1 MIDFE
6 HVSKQYKKGTKPALE
21 DINFH
26 VDDGEFVFLLGHSGA
41 GKSTLLK
48 LILRE
53 EKASQGR
60 VLVNGKD
67 VAKVRRHKIPY
78 LRRQMGII
86 FQDFRLI
93 PTMTVYENIAFAMH
107 VTNIG
112 RRQIKER
119 VPYMLELVH
128 LEDKANVYPE
138 FLSGGEQQ
146 RVAVARALAHAPKL
160 VIADEPTGN
169 IDPELSLEMMELL
182 ERVSGMGIT
191 VLVVTHEH
199 ELVHRFHRR
208 VVTLKD
214 GRIVSDIPADR
225 EAEPDLAL
233 PGEDRRDHTGDR
245 KGGTGMK
252 PSTFAFLTRRG
263 VRNLGKHWAMTIACI
278 ASLSVCMT
286 LNTFANLAEVNVDSM
301 VNYLGQQNEMVVFV
315 DPEADD
321 AATAAVGERIASTP
335 GVSGVQF
342 MSKQDTLNAYKGFLS
357 DYASLLDEFENDNPF
372 KANYRV
378 SLSDLSQMASISQT
392 FQTIPGVYSVSAPVE
407 MTHTFV
413 EIQRAVTKGGQIII
427 LVLMAVSI
435 ITVGSTIRLSVF
447 ARRREIE
454 IMKYV
459 GATNAMVT
467 LPFFIEG
474 LTMGLISGAITSAA
488 SIGGYYYIVQVS
500 GTFGGLWEMLM
511 GAALVPVEN
520 VWQTILLYSLAAG
533 ALIGGL
539 GSMFSI
545 RKHLNV

>member
-182 ERVSGMGIT
+182 ERVSKMGIT

-199 ELVHRFHRR
+199 ELVHRFHQR

-214 GRIVSDIPADR
+214 GRIVSDVPADGK
-225 EAEPDLAL
+225 AEELDLPLNGMNAT
-233 PGEDRRDHTGDR
+233 GE
-245 KGGTGMK
+245 
-252 PSTFAFLTRRG
+252 
-263 VRNLGKHWAMTIACI
+263 I
-278 ASLSVCMT
+278 T
-286 LNTFANLAEVNVDSM
+286 LA
-301 VNYLGQQNEMVVFV
+301 
-315 DPEADD
+315 
-321 AATAAVGERIASTP
+321 GE
-335 GVSGVQF
+335 
-342 MSKQDTLNAYKGFLS
+342 
-357 DYASLLDEFENDNPF
+357 E
-372 KANYRV
+372 
-378 SLSDLSQMASISQT
+378 
-392 FQTIPGVYSVSAPVE
+392 
-407 MTHTFV
+407 
-413 EIQRAVTKGGQIII
+413 
-427 LVLMAVSI
+427 
-435 ITVGSTIRLSVF
+435 
-447 ARRREIE
+447 
-454 IMKYV
+454 
-459 GATNAMVT
+459 
-467 LPFFIEG
+467 
-474 LTMGLISGAITSAA
+474 
-488 SIGGYYYIVQVS
+488 
-500 GTFGGLWEMLM
+500 
-511 GAALVPVEN
+511 ALV
-520 VWQTILLYSLAAG
+520 
-533 ALIGGL
+533 
-539 GSMFSI
+539 
-545 RKHLNV
+545 

>member
-6 HVSKQYKKGTKPALE
+6 HVSKEYKKGGRLALE

-26 VDDGEFVFLLGHSGA
+26 VDEGEFVFLLGHSGA

-182 ERVSGMGIT
+182 ERVSEMGIT

-199 ELVHRFHRR
+199 ELVHRFHQR
-208 VVTLKD
+208 VVTLKN
-214 GRIVSDIPADR
+214 GRIISDIPADP
-225 EAEPDLAL
+225 EAIAARSAELNAWKELTEPVDDEPD
-233 PGEDRRDHTGDR
+233 E
-245 KGGTGMK
+245 
-252 PSTFAFLTRRG
+252 
-263 VRNLGKHWAMTIACI
+263 
-278 ASLSVCMT
+278 
-286 LNTFANLAEVNVDSM
+286 
-301 VNYLGQQNEMVVFV
+301 QNDETK
-315 DPEADD
+315 EKE
-321 AATAAVGERIASTP
+321 AATV
-335 GVSGVQF
+335 
-342 MSKQDTLNAYKGFLS
+342 
-357 DYASLLDEFENDNPF
+357 
-372 KANYRV
+372 
-378 SLSDLSQMASISQT
+378 
-392 FQTIPGVYSVSAPVE
+392 
-407 MTHTFV
+407 
-413 EIQRAVTKGGQIII
+413 
-427 LVLMAVSI
+427 
-435 ITVGSTIRLSVF
+435 
-447 ARRREIE
+447 
-454 IMKYV
+454 
-459 GATNAMVT
+459 
-467 LPFFIEG
+467 
-474 LTMGLISGAITSAA
+474 
-488 SIGGYYYIVQVS
+488 
-500 GTFGGLWEMLM
+500 
-511 GAALVPVEN
+511 
-520 VWQTILLYSLAAG
+520 
-533 ALIGGL
+533 
-539 GSMFSI
+539 
-545 RKHLNV
+545 